1 MRANIK
7 DLKIEEIYDDY
18 VQLKAMDEKY
28 RYCSNSNVFYEAAG
42 VLMALLKNEITR
54 RKLEE
59 LETNHDFKSTQ
70 KESEEL
76 GEYKNATTTTTTT
89 KDITDCQQYTTTY
102 SQNDNDS
109 GDIYLFGLS

>member
-1 MRANIK
+1 MRENIK
-7 DLKIEEIYDDY
+7 DLKLGEIYDDY

-42 VLMALLKNEITR
+42 VLMALLKNEIAR

-59 LETNHDFKSTQ
+59 LETNHNLGPLCKKLD
-70 KESEEL
+70 EL
-76 GEYKNATTTTTTT
+76 GEYKNVTTTITT

-102 SQNDNDS
+102 SQNDNGS

>member
-1 MRANIK
+1 MRENIR
-7 DLKIEEIYDDY
+7 DLELGEIYDDY

-28 RYCSNSNVFYEAAG
+28 RYCSHSSVFYEAAE

-59 LETNHDFKSTQ
+59 LETNHNLGPLCT
-70 KESEEL
+70 EMEEL
-76 GEYKNATTTTTTT
+76 GEYKNATTTLTSG
-89 KDITDCQQYTTTY
+89 DVTDCQQYTTTY

-109 GDIYLFGLS
+109 GDI

>member
-1 MRANIK
+1 MRTNIR
-7 DLKIEEIYDDY
+7 DLELGEIYDDY
-18 VQLKAMDEKY
+18 VQLKAIEEKY
-28 RYCSNSNVFYEAAG
+28 HYCGNSIVFNKAAEG
-42 VLMALLKNEITR
+42 LMTLLKDEITR

-76 GEYKNATTTTTTT
+76 GEPKNATTTTT

>member
-59 LETNHDFKSTQ
+59 LEANHNLGPLR
-70 KESEEL
+70 KETEEL
-76 GEYKNATTTTTTT
+76 SEFKNATTATS
-89 KDITDCQQYTTTY
+89 KDVTDFQTYTTTY
-102 SQNDNDS
+102 TYSK
-109 GDIYLFGLS
+109 

>member
-1 MRANIK
+1 MAMRANIK

-28 RYCSNSNVFYEAAG
+28 RYCSNSSVFYEAAG

-59 LETNHDFKSTQ
+59 LETNHNLGPLCKKLDELSEFK
-70 KESEEL
+70 
-76 GEYKNATTTTTTT
+76 NVTTT
-89 KDITDCQQYTTTY
+89 I
-102 SQNDNDS
+102 
-109 GDIYLFGLS
+109 